1 MGLSDIMRHVR
12 HGIQRL
18 FTTHEDDE
26 QKVNIEGRTVL
37 HRAAYEGSV
46 DVVQRLLQNPRID
59 VNQPDHIGRTP
70 LIIAARNGH
79 FEVVRCLLG
88 SPAIEVNKRGRTL
101 PFFLMPDKADHT
113 DRSALNWALSKC
125 YSDIYVDIARFL
137 LDQPAIDVNKAD
149 NKGETPLYIAASN
162 GSIDIVRLLLASP
175 TIDVNAPNH
184 LGNSPLHIAAY
195 FINRSLP
202 LLLEIPKLNLHAVN
216 EDGQTA
222 RMCMLENVHLS
233 DPNSIR
239 RSELMVSMLDSE
251 TIKRQEAAA
260 LILLGVWQCR
270 LPVDI
275 IGKITKYV

>member
-1 MGLSDIMRHVR
+1 MGLSDIMRHFR
-12 HGIQRL
+12 HGIRRL

-79 FEVVRCLLG
+79 FEVVRCLL
-88 SPAIEVNKRGRTL
+88 
-101 PFFLMPDKADHT
+101 
-113 DRSALNWALSKC
+113 
-125 YSDIYVDIARFL
+125 
-137 LDQPAIDVNKAD
+137 
-149 NKGETPLYIAASN
+149 GETPLYIAASN